1 MLQVQDQYVALKK
14 NGIKASVAE
23 EGDGVK
29 RPMRNTNSKVIE
41 KRDTTS
47 FTLQDTSQGVMTQNE
62 ARDERK
68 RQEKE
73 ERMKAYTEIQIKKLN
88 MEEAIKRRKLD
99 MEAIQVK
106 KFEIEAINQTKK
118 QKRWHF
124 FS

>member
-1 MLQVQDQYVALKK
+1 
-14 NGIKASVAE
+14 
-23 EGDGVK
+23 
-29 RPMRNTNSKVIE
+29 MRNTNSKVIE

>member
-1 MLQVQDQYVALKK
+1 M
-14 NGIKASVAE
+14 AE